1 MDFELHCPSCVRTFF
16 MPSDSPAAELLDWV
30 ADKGVWCPL
39 GDGET
44 IEDNVYNALANQDGL
59 CCPACTKPVAVSQE
73 SLNRF
78 ARQLLV
84 QW

>member
-1 MDFELHCPSCVRTFF
+1 
-16 MPSDSPAAELLDWV
+16 MPSDSSAAELLDWV
-30 ADKGVWCPL
+30 TERQEWCPL

-44 IEDNVYNALANQDGL
+44 IEDNVYSALAAKDEL
-59 CCPACTKPVAVSQE
+59 SCPACGKPSTISQE